1 MTRTEDAAA
10 LVPAAFREFMRRW
23 TAQDGGVGGPSGAQW
38 SDRLPRLLAEVLD
51 DWDLTPTAVGRTG
64 YTAVVVPVTRAGQP
78 LCLKVAWPHLEG
90 RDEALAL
97 RLWDG
102 HGAARLVAADPARGA
117 LLLEAL
123 DAERDLRAV
132 DVDTACEIAG
142 SLLAQLNVPAPG
154 GLRPLSQYAREQ
166 VAKLGSTAGI
176 PRRFAERASGLV
188 HDLTADPD
196 CDSTLLHTD
205 LHFENVLATLPG
217 TGRPEWVAIDPHTMA
232 GHPGF
237 ELQPLVRN
245 REDELGTGS
254 AFRYSVRRRV
264 EIAAEAAG
272 IDEDLALGW
281 TFVHTSM
288 QARWAADGGEKKLLT
303 FNLALLKALDG

>member
-1 MTRTEDAAA
+1 VTRTEDAAA
-10 LVPAAFREFMRRW
+10 LIPAAFRESIRGWSAEQGR
-23 TAQDGGVGGPSGAQW
+23 VGGPSGAQW
-38 SDRLPRLLAEVLD
+38 SDRLPRLLAQVLD
-51 DWDLTPTAVGRTG
+51 DWDLTPVGVGRTG
-64 YTAVVVPVTRAGQP
+64 YSAVVVPVTRAGQP

-102 HGAARLVAADPARGA
+102 RGAVRLVAADPARGA

-123 DAERDLRAV
+123 DADRDLRAV
-132 DVDTACEIAG
+132 DIDTACQVAG

-154 GLRPLSQYAREQ
+154 GLRPLSEYAREQ
-166 VAKLGSTAGI
+166 VGRLATTGGV
-176 PRRFAERASGLV
+176 PRRFAERAGGLV
-188 HDLTADPD
+188 RDLTADPD

-205 LHFENVLATLPG
+205 LHFENILATLPG

-254 AFRYSVRRRV
+254 AFRYLVRRRV

-281 TFVHTSM
+281 TYVHTAM
-288 QARWAADGGEKKLLT
+288 QARWAAEGDEHDLLT

>member
-10 LVPAAFREFMRRW
+10 LVPAAFREFIRGWSAEQGRV
-23 TAQDGGVGGPSGAQW
+23 DGPSGAEW

-51 DWDLTPTAVGRTG
+51 GWQLTPRGVGRTG
-64 YTAVVVPVTRAGQP
+64 YSAVVVPVTRAGQP

-102 HGAARLVAADPARGA
+102 RGAVRLVAADPSRGA

-166 VAKLGSTAGI
+166 VAALATADGV
-176 PRRFAERASGLV
+176 PRRFADRAAGLV
-188 HDLTADPD
+188 RDLTADPE
-196 CDSTLLHTD
+196 CDSRLLHTD
-205 LHFENVLATLPG
+205 LHFENILATLPD

-254 AFRYSVRRRV
+254 AFRYSVRRRI

-281 TFVHTSM
+281 TYVHTSM
-288 QARWAADGGEKKLLT
+288 RARWAAEGGEHDELT
-303 FNLALLKALDG
+303 FNLTLLKALDG